1 MDAGS
6 AVCDALGG
14 SGRTVMTSMVGIIHW
29 WLALRLAVGRAWW
42 VLLHLLEFPK

>member
-1 MDAGS
+1 MDEGT
-6 AVCDALGG
+6 AVCMSLGF
-14 SGRTVMTSMVGIIHW
+14 GRTVMTSMVSIIHW